1 MKAFD
6 VSQSAHRRVFMTM
19 LLKMADISNVT
30 RPFDLSKT
38 WGHMITQEFISQG
51 DSERQM
57 GIEVSVHT
65 NLELAKSQLSFM
77 SAVVEPMYKIA
88 AANIPELNFLVEHLQ
103 DNRTAWESELATMKP
118 LQQSA
123 PPPPPPPPP
132 PPSEPTTIPI
142 PIPAP
147 DCCAAAAAPSEVT

>member
-88 AANIPELNFLVEHLQ
+88 ASSIPELHFLVENLQ
-103 DNRTAWESELATMKP
+103 DNRAAWESELATMGP
-118 LQQSA
+118 LRQSA
-123 PPPPPPPPP
+123 PPPPPPP

-142 PIPAP
+142 PIPSP
-147 DCCAAAAAPSEVT
+147 DCCAAAAASSEET